1 MEKKVPFTFVREFGE
16 QDILHALSET
26 FLEILLS
33 KTTLVSRVR
42 PNLISAE
49 QLQLARDETL
59 AERYISRNQK
69 DPDVRFPPLSYLSG
83 FNPTLTYYDVP
94 SLVYDSKLNECFSPK
109 LLLNQIILIK
119 V

>member
-1 MEKKVPFTFVREFGE
+1 MEKKVTFTFVCEYGE
-16 QDILHALSET
+16 KDILHALSET
-26 FLEILLS
+26 FLEIVVS

-94 SLVYDSKLNECFSPK
+94 S
-109 LLLNQIILIK
+109 
-119 V
+119 